1 METTESP
8 IVVGVFR
15 ERALAEQAV
24 DELRHAGFRD
34 DQIRYSGKG
43 AMAGGFLETLM
54 SKFSGQGDESVF
66 DALTEQGIPKDEIE
80 YYQHEYDAG
89 SAIVSVQSYG
99 RQQEASDILSRFGA
113 YDARSRPEYM
123 QDAHTIQLREEVLQ
137 PRKHAV
143 EIGEVFIRKVVVT
156 EQRTI
161 TVPVMREE
169 LVIER
174 RSIPIDS
181 VDTADT
187 TGTTDTAGTSDQLS
201 SNPDLPDNQ
210 DQPIGKLVEIGEGE
224 VIRIPIRT
232 EQVTIEKRP
241 VVIEELVV
249 GKRHIQET
257 KRFSGTVQREVPH
270 IEREGNVNIRG
281 NNVDVEDVPVR
292 SEQSGPY

>member
-43 AMAGGFLETLM
+43 AMAGGLLETLM
-54 SKFSGQGDESVF
+54 SKFSGQEDGSVF

-80 YYQHEYDAG
+80 YYQHEYERG
-89 SAIVSVQSYG
+89 SAIVTVQSYG
-99 RQQEASDILSRFGA
+99 RQQEASVILSRFGA
-113 YDARSRPEYM
+113 YDARSRAEYM
-123 QDAHTIQLREEVLQ
+123 QDARTIQLREEVLQ
-137 PRKHAV
+137 PRKHPV

-156 EQRTI
+156 EERTI

-174 RSIPIDS
+174 RSIATDS
-181 VDTADT
+181 VDA
-187 TGTTDTAGTSDQLS
+187 SDQLS
-201 SNPDLPDNQ
+201 NRPDLPDNQ
-210 DQPIGKLVEIGEGE
+210 HQPIGKLVEIGEGE

-232 EQVTIEKRP
+232 EQVMIEKRP

-249 GKRHIQET
+249 GKRHVQET
-257 KRFSGTVQREVPH
+257 RRFSGTVQREVPH

-281 NNVDVEDVPVR
+281 DNVDVEDVPVR
-292 SEQSGPY
+292 SEQ

>member
-24 DELRHAGFRD
+24 NELRHAGFRD

-43 AMAGGFLETLM
+43 AMAGGLLETLM
-54 SKFSGQGDESVF
+54 SKFSGQGDGSVF
-66 DALTEQGIPKDEIE
+66 DALTEQGIPEDELE
-80 YYQHEYDAG
+80 YYQHEYERG
-89 SAIVSVQSYG
+89 SAIVTVQSYG
-99 RQQEASDILSRFGA
+99 RQQEASVILSRFGA
-113 YDARSRPEYM
+113 YDARSRAEYM
-123 QDAHTIQLREEVLQ
+123 QDARTIQLREEVLQ
-137 PRKHAV
+137 PRKHPV

-156 EQRTI
+156 EERTI

-174 RSIPIDS
+174 RSIATDS
-181 VDTADT
+181 VDA
-187 TGTTDTAGTSDQLS
+187 SDQLS
-201 SNPDLPDNQ
+201 NSPDLPDNQ

-232 EQVTIEKRP
+232 EQVMIEKRP

-249 GKRHIQET
+249 GKRHVQET
-257 KRFSGTVQREVPH
+257 RRFSGTVQREVPH

-281 NNVDVEDVPVR
+281 DNVDVEDVPVR
-292 SEQSGPY
+292 SEQ

>member
-43 AMAGGFLETLM
+43 AMAGGLLETLM
-54 SKFSGQGDESVF
+54 SKFSGQGDGSVF

-80 YYQHEYDAG
+80 YYQHEYERG
-89 SAIVSVQSYG
+89 SAIVTVQSYG

-113 YDARSRPEYM
+113 YDARSRTEYM

-137 PRKHAV
+137 PRKHPV

-156 EQRTI
+156 EERTI

-174 RSIPIDS
+174 RSIATDS
-181 VDTADT
+181 VDA
-187 TGTTDTAGTSDQLS
+187 SDQLS
-201 SNPDLPDNQ
+201 NRPDLPDNQ

-232 EQVTIEKRP
+232 EQVMIEKRP

-249 GKRHIQET
+249 GKRHVQET
-257 KRFSGTVQREVPH
+257 RRFSGTVQREVPH

-281 NNVDVEDVPVR
+281 DNVDVEDVPVR
-292 SEQSGPY
+292 SEQ

>member
-43 AMAGGFLETLM
+43 AMAGGLLETLM
-54 SKFSGQGDESVF
+54 SKFSGQGDGSVF
-66 DALTEQGIPKDEIE
+66 DALTEQGIPKDELE
-80 YYQHEYDAG
+80 YYQHEYERG
-89 SAIVSVQSYG
+89 SAIVTVQSYG

-113 YDARSRPEYM
+113 YDARSRTEYM

-137 PRKHAV
+137 PRKHPV

-156 EQRTI
+156 EERTI

-174 RSIPIDS
+174 RSIATDS
-181 VDTADT
+181 VDA
-187 TGTTDTAGTSDQLS
+187 SDQLS
-201 SNPDLPDNQ
+201 NRPDLPDDQ

-232 EQVTIEKRP
+232 EQVMIEKRP

-249 GKRHIQET
+249 GKRHVQET
-257 KRFSGTVQREVPH
+257 RRFSGTVQREVPH

-281 NNVDVEDVPVR
+281 DNVDVEDVPVR
-292 SEQSGPY
+292 SEQ

>member
-43 AMAGGFLETLM
+43 AMAGGLLETLM
-54 SKFSGQGDESVF
+54 SKFSGQGDGSVF

-80 YYQHEYDAG
+80 YYQHEYERG
-89 SAIVSVQSYG
+89 SAIVTVQSYG

-113 YDARSRPEYM
+113 YDARSRTEYM

-137 PRKHAV
+137 PRKHPV

-156 EQRTI
+156 EERTI

-174 RSIPIDS
+174 RSIATDS
-181 VDTADT
+181 VDA
-187 TGTTDTAGTSDQLS
+187 SDQLS
-201 SNPDLPDNQ
+201 NRPDLPDNQ
-210 DQPIGKLVEIGEGE
+210 DQPIGKVVEIGEGE

-232 EQVTIEKRP
+232 EQVMIEKRP

-249 GKRHIQET
+249 GKRHVQET
-257 KRFSGTVQREVPH
+257 RRFSGTVQREVPH

-281 NNVDVEDVPVR
+281 DNVDVEDVPVR
-292 SEQSGPY
+292 SEQ

>member
-24 DELRHAGFRD
+24 NELRHAGFRD

-43 AMAGGFLETLM
+43 AMAGGLLETLM
-54 SKFSGQGDESVF
+54 SKFSGQGDGSVF

-80 YYQHEYDAG
+80 YYQHEYERG
-89 SAIVSVQSYG
+89 SAIVTVQSYG
-99 RQQEASDILSRFGA
+99 RQQEASVILSRFGA
-113 YDARSRPEYM
+113 YDARSRAEYM
-123 QDAHTIQLREEVLQ
+123 QDARTIQLREEVLQ
-137 PRKHAV
+137 PRKHPV

-156 EQRTI
+156 EERTI

-174 RSIPIDS
+174 RSIATDS
-181 VDTADT
+181 VDA
-187 TGTTDTAGTSDQLS
+187 SDQLS
-201 SNPDLPDNQ
+201 NSPDLPDNQ

-232 EQVTIEKRP
+232 EQVMIEKRP

-257 KRFSGTVQREVPH
+257 RRFSGTVQREVPH

-281 NNVDVEDVPVR
+281 DNVDVEDVPVR
-292 SEQSGPY
+292 SEQ

>member
-15 ERALAEQAV
+15 EHALAEQAV

-43 AMAGGFLETLM
+43 AMAGGLLETLM
-54 SKFSGQGDESVF
+54 SKFSGQGDGSVF
-66 DALTEQGIPKDEIE
+66 DALTEQGIPEDELE
-80 YYQHEYDAG
+80 YYQHEYERG
-89 SAIVSVQSYG
+89 SAIVTVQSYG

-113 YDARSRPEYM
+113 YDARSRTEYM

-137 PRKHAV
+137 PSKHPV

-156 EQRTI
+156 EERTI

-174 RSIPIDS
+174 RSIATDS
-181 VDTADT
+181 VDA
-187 TGTTDTAGTSDQLS
+187 SDQLS
-201 SNPDLPDNQ
+201 NSPDLPDNQ
-210 DQPIGKLVEIGEGE
+210 DQPIGKLVEISEGE

-232 EQVTIEKRP
+232 EQVMIEKRP

-257 KRFSGTVQREVPH
+257 RRFSGTVQREVPH

-281 NNVDVEDVPVR
+281 DNVDVEDVPVR
-292 SEQSGPY
+292 SEQ

>member
-43 AMAGGFLETLM
+43 AMAGGLLETLM
-54 SKFSGQGDESVF
+54 SKFSGQGDGSVF
-66 DALTEQGIPKDEIE
+66 DALTEQGIPEDELE
-80 YYQHEYDAG
+80 YYQHEYERG
-89 SAIVSVQSYG
+89 SAIVTVQSYG

-113 YDARSRPEYM
+113 YDARSRAEYM
-123 QDAHTIQLREEVLQ
+123 QDARTIQLREEVLQ
-137 PRKHAV
+137 PRKHPV

-156 EQRTI
+156 EERTI
-161 TVPVMREE
+161 TVSVMREE

-174 RSIPIDS
+174 RSIATDS
-181 VDTADT
+181 VDA
-187 TGTTDTAGTSDQLS
+187 SDQLS
-201 SNPDLPDNQ
+201 NSPDLPDNQ

-232 EQVTIEKRP
+232 EQVMIEKRP

-257 KRFSGTVQREVPH
+257 RRFSGTVQREMPH

-281 NNVDVEDVPVR
+281 DNVDVEDVPVR
-292 SEQSGPY
+292 SEQ

>member
-43 AMAGGFLETLM
+43 AMAGGLLETLM
-54 SKFSGQGDESVF
+54 SKFSGQGDGSVF
-66 DALTEQGIPKDEIE
+66 DALTEQDIPKDEIE
-80 YYQHEYDAG
+80 YYQHEYERG
-89 SAIVSVQSYG
+89 SAIVTVQSYG
-99 RQQEASDILSRFGA
+99 RQQEARDILSRFGA
-113 YDARSRPEYM
+113 YDARSRTEYM

-137 PRKHAV
+137 PRKHPV

-156 EQRTI
+156 EERTI

-174 RSIPIDS
+174 RSIATDS
-181 VDTADT
+181 VDA
-187 TGTTDTAGTSDQLS
+187 SDQLS
-201 SNPDLPDNQ
+201 NSPDLPDNQ

-232 EQVTIEKRP
+232 EQVMIEKRP

-257 KRFSGTVQREVPH
+257 RRFSGTVQREVPH

-281 NNVDVEDVPVR
+281 DNVDVEDVPVR
-292 SEQSGPY
+292 SEQ

>member
-43 AMAGGFLETLM
+43 AMAGGLLETLM
-54 SKFSGQGDESVF
+54 SKFSGQGDGSVF
-66 DALTEQGIPKDEIE
+66 DALTEQGIPKDELE
-80 YYQHEYDAG
+80 YYQHEYERG
-89 SAIVSVQSYG
+89 SAIVTVQSYG
-99 RQQEASDILSRFGA
+99 RQPEASDILSRFGA
-113 YDARSRPEYM
+113 YDARSRTEYM

-137 PRKHAV
+137 PSKHPV

-174 RSIPIDS
+174 RSIATDS
-181 VDTADT
+181 VDA
-187 TGTTDTAGTSDQLS
+187 SDQLS
-201 SNPDLPDNQ
+201 NSPDLPDNQ

-232 EQVTIEKRP
+232 EQVMIEKRP

-249 GKRHIQET
+249 GKRHVQET
-257 KRFSGTVQREVPH
+257 RRFSGTVQREVPH

-281 NNVDVEDVPVR
+281 DNVDVEDVPVR
-292 SEQSGPY
+292 SEQ

>member
-24 DELRHAGFRD
+24 NELRHAGFRD

-43 AMAGGFLETLM
+43 AMAGGLLETLM
-54 SKFSGQGDESVF
+54 SKFSGQEDGSVF

-80 YYQHEYDAG
+80 YYQHEYERG
-89 SAIVSVQSYG
+89 SAIVTVQSYG
-99 RQQEASDILSRFGA
+99 RQQEASVILSRFGA
-113 YDARSRPEYM
+113 YDARSRAEYM
-123 QDAHTIQLREEVLQ
+123 QDARTIQLREEVLQ
-137 PRKHAV
+137 PRKHPV

-156 EQRTI
+156 EERTI

-174 RSIPIDS
+174 RSIATDS
-181 VDTADT
+181 VDA
-187 TGTTDTAGTSDQLS
+187 SDQLS
-201 SNPDLPDNQ
+201 NRPDLPDDQ

-232 EQVTIEKRP
+232 EQVMIEKRP

-249 GKRHIQET
+249 GKRHVQET
-257 KRFSGTVQREVPH
+257 RRFSGTVQREVPH

-281 NNVDVEDVPVR
+281 DNVDVEDVPVR
-292 SEQSGPY
+292 SEQ

>member
-24 DELRHAGFRD
+24 NELRHAGFRD

-43 AMAGGFLETLM
+43 AMAGGLLETLM
-54 SKFSGQGDESVF
+54 SKFSGQEDGSVF

-80 YYQHEYDAG
+80 YYQHEYERG
-89 SAIVSVQSYG
+89 SAIVTVQSYG

-113 YDARSRPEYM
+113 YDARSRAEYM
-123 QDAHTIQLREEVLQ
+123 QDARTIQLREEVLQ
-137 PRKHAV
+137 PRKHPV

-156 EQRTI
+156 EERTI
-161 TVPVMREE
+161 TVSVMREE

-174 RSIPIDS
+174 RSIATDS
-181 VDTADT
+181 VDA
-187 TGTTDTAGTSDQLS
+187 SDQLS
-201 SNPDLPDNQ
+201 NRPDLPDNQ

-232 EQVTIEKRP
+232 EQVMIEKRP

-257 KRFSGTVQREVPH
+257 RRFSGTVQREVPH

-281 NNVDVEDVPVR
+281 DNVDVEDVPVR
-292 SEQSGPY
+292 SEQ

>member
-43 AMAGGFLETLM
+43 AMAGGLLETLM
-54 SKFSGQGDESVF
+54 SKFSGQGDGSVF
-66 DALTEQGIPKDEIE
+66 DALTEQGIPEDELE
-80 YYQHEYDAG
+80 YYQHEYERG
-89 SAIVSVQSYG
+89 SAIVTVQSYG

-113 YDARSRPEYM
+113 YDARSRTEYM

-137 PRKHAV
+137 PSKHPV

-156 EQRTI
+156 EERTI

-174 RSIPIDS
+174 RSIATDS
-181 VDTADT
+181 VDA
-187 TGTTDTAGTSDQLS
+187 SDQLS
-201 SNPDLPDNQ
+201 NSPDLPDNQ

-232 EQVTIEKRP
+232 EQVMIEKRP

-249 GKRHIQET
+249 GKRHVQET
-257 KRFSGTVQREVPH
+257 RRFSGTVQREVPH

-281 NNVDVEDVPVR
+281 DNVDVEDVPVR
-292 SEQSGPY
+292 SEQ

>member
-24 DELRHAGFRD
+24 DQLRHAGFRD

-43 AMAGGFLETLM
+43 AMAGGLLETLM
-54 SKFSGQGDESVF
+54 SKFSGQGDGSVF
-66 DALTEQGIPKDEIE
+66 DALTEQGIPKDELE
-80 YYQHEYDAG
+80 YYQHEYERG
-89 SAIVSVQSYG
+89 SAIVTVQSYG

-113 YDARSRPEYM
+113 YDARSRTEYM

-137 PRKHAV
+137 PSKHPV

-156 EQRTI
+156 EERTI

-174 RSIPIDS
+174 RSIATDS
-181 VDTADT
+181 VDA
-187 TGTTDTAGTSDQLS
+187 SDQLS
-201 SNPDLPDNQ
+201 NSPDLPDNQ

-232 EQVTIEKRP
+232 EQVMIEKRP

-249 GKRHIQET
+249 GKRHVQET
-257 KRFSGTVQREVPH
+257 RRFSGTVQREVPH

-281 NNVDVEDVPVR
+281 DNVDVEDVPVR
-292 SEQSGPY
+292 SEQ

>member
-24 DELRHAGFRD
+24 NELRHAGFRD

-43 AMAGGFLETLM
+43 AMAGGLLETLM
-54 SKFSGQGDESVF
+54 SKFSGQEDGSVF

-80 YYQHEYDAG
+80 YYQHEYERG
-89 SAIVSVQSYG
+89 SAIVTVQSYG
-99 RQQEASDILSRFGA
+99 RQQEASVILSRFGA
-113 YDARSRPEYM
+113 YDARSRAEYM
-123 QDAHTIQLREEVLQ
+123 QDARTIQLREEVLQ
-137 PRKHAV
+137 PRKHPV

-156 EQRTI
+156 EERTI
-161 TVPVMREE
+161 TVSVMREE

-174 RSIPIDS
+174 RSIATDS
-181 VDTADT
+181 VDA
-187 TGTTDTAGTSDQLS
+187 SDQLS
-201 SNPDLPDNQ
+201 NRPDLPDNQ

-232 EQVTIEKRP
+232 EQVMIEKRP

-257 KRFSGTVQREVPH
+257 RRFSGTVQREVPH

-281 NNVDVEDVPVR
+281 DNVDVEDVPVR
-292 SEQSGPY
+292 SEQ

>member
-24 DELRHAGFRD
+24 NELRHAGFRD

-43 AMAGGFLETLM
+43 AMAGGLLETLM
-54 SKFSGQGDESVF
+54 SKFSGQGDGSVF
-66 DALTEQGIPKDEIE
+66 DALTEQGIPEDELE
-80 YYQHEYDAG
+80 YYQHEYERG
-89 SAIVSVQSYG
+89 SAIVTVQSYG

-113 YDARSRPEYM
+113 YDARSRTEYM

-137 PRKHAV
+137 PRKHPV

-156 EQRTI
+156 EERTI
-161 TVPVMREE
+161 TVSVMREE

-174 RSIPIDS
+174 RSIATDS
-181 VDTADT
+181 VDA
-187 TGTTDTAGTSDQLS
+187 SDQLS
-201 SNPDLPDNQ
+201 NSPDLPDNQ

-232 EQVTIEKRP
+232 EQVMIEKRP

-257 KRFSGTVQREVPH
+257 RRFSGTVQREVPH

-281 NNVDVEDVPVR
+281 DNVDVEDVPVR
-292 SEQSGPY
+292 SEQ

>member
-43 AMAGGFLETLM
+43 AMAGGLLETLM
-54 SKFSGQGDESVF
+54 SKFSGQGDGSVF
-66 DALTEQGIPKDEIE
+66 DALTEQGIPKDELE
-80 YYQHEYDAG
+80 YYQHEYERG
-89 SAIVSVQSYG
+89 SEIVTVQSYG

-113 YDARSRPEYM
+113 YDARSRTEYM

-137 PRKHAV
+137 PRKHPV

-156 EQRTI
+156 EERTI

-174 RSIPIDS
+174 RSIATDS
-181 VDTADT
+181 VDA
-187 TGTTDTAGTSDQLS
+187 SDQLS
-201 SNPDLPDNQ
+201 NSPDLPDNQ

-232 EQVTIEKRP
+232 EQVMIEKRP

-249 GKRHIQET
+249 GKRHVQET
-257 KRFSGTVQREVPH
+257 RRFSGTVQREVPH

-281 NNVDVEDVPVR
+281 DNVDVEDVPVR
-292 SEQSGPY
+292 SEQ

>member
-24 DELRHAGFRD
+24 NELRHAGFRD

-43 AMAGGFLETLM
+43 AMAGGLLETLM
-54 SKFSGQGDESVF
+54 SKFSGQGDGSVF

-80 YYQHEYDAG
+80 YYQHEYERG
-89 SAIVSVQSYG
+89 SAIVTVQSYG
-99 RQQEASDILSRFGA
+99 RQQEASVILSRFGA
-113 YDARSRPEYM
+113 YDARSRAEYM
-123 QDAHTIQLREEVLQ
+123 QDAHSIQLREEVLQ
-137 PRKHAV
+137 PRKHPV

-156 EQRTI
+156 EERTI

-174 RSIPIDS
+174 RSIATDS
-181 VDTADT
+181 VDA
-187 TGTTDTAGTSDQLS
+187 SDQLS
-201 SNPDLPDNQ
+201 NSPDLPDNQ

-224 VIRIPIRT
+224 AIRIPIRT
-232 EQVTIEKRP
+232 EQVMIEKRP

-249 GKRHIQET
+249 GKRHVQET
-257 KRFSGTVQREVPH
+257 RRFSGTVQREVPH

-281 NNVDVEDVPVR
+281 DNVDVEDVPVR
-292 SEQSGPY
+292 SEQ

>member
-43 AMAGGFLETLM
+43 AMAGGLLETLM
-54 SKFSGQGDESVF
+54 SKFSGQGDGSVF
-66 DALTEQGIPKDEIE
+66 DALTEQGIPKDELE
-80 YYQHEYDAG
+80 YYQHEYERG
-89 SAIVSVQSYG
+89 SAIVTVQSYG

-113 YDARSRPEYM
+113 YDARSRAEYM
-123 QDAHTIQLREEVLQ
+123 QDARTIQLREEVLQ
-137 PRKHAV
+137 PRKHPV

-156 EQRTI
+156 EERTI
-161 TVPVMREE
+161 TVSVMREE

-174 RSIPIDS
+174 RSIATDS
-181 VDTADT
+181 VDA
-187 TGTTDTAGTSDQLS
+187 SDQLS
-201 SNPDLPDNQ
+201 NSPDLPDNQ

-232 EQVTIEKRP
+232 EQVMIEKRP

-257 KRFSGTVQREVPH
+257 RRFSGTVQREMPH

-281 NNVDVEDVPVR
+281 DNVDVEDVPVR
-292 SEQSGPY
+292 SEQ

>member
-15 ERALAEQAV
+15 ERALAEQAI
-24 DELRHAGFRD
+24 DELRHTGFRD

-43 AMAGGFLETLM
+43 AMAGGLMETLM
-54 SKFSGQGDESVF
+54 SKFSGQGDGSIF
-66 DALTEQGIPKDEIE
+66 DALTEQDIPKDEVE
-80 YYQHEYDAG
+80 YYKHEYEAG
-89 SAIVSVQSYG
+89 SAIVMVQSYG
-99 RQQEASDILSRFGA
+99 RQQEARDVLSRFGA

-123 QDAHTIQLREEVLQ
+123 QDTHTIQLREEVLQ
-137 PRKHAV
+137 PRKHPV
-143 EIGEVFIRKVVVT
+143 EIGEVSIRKVVVM
-156 EQRTI
+156 EERTI
-161 TVPVMREE
+161 TVPIMREE

-174 RSIPIDS
+174 RSIPIDP
-181 VDTADT
+181 
-187 TGTTDTAGTSDQLS
+187 AGTSDQQS
-201 SNPDLPDNQ
+201 NNPDMPDNQ

-232 EQVTIEKRP
+232 EQVMIEKRP

-257 KRFSGTVQREVPH
+257 KRFSGTVQREEAH

-292 SEQSGPY
+292 SEQ